1 MHLVTQLELL
11 YILRI
16 SPEPAEGDLAEAL
29 DPVFLAA
36 KVGPVDPSILAGG
49 LAAPAREQSPKR
61 GCTLVNVGARQWPK
75 HGAWRLVVG
84 RPHKHP

>member
-1 MHLVTQLELL
+1 MHLLTQLELL

-29 DPVFLAA
+29 DPAFLAA
-36 KVGPVDPSILAGG
+36 KVGPVEPSILVGG
-49 LAAPAREQSPKR
+49 LCAPARDQSPAR
-61 GCTLVNVGARQWPK
+61 GCALVNVDVRQWPR
-75 HGAWRLVVG
+75 HGAWLLVVG